1 MSKFQM
7 GDMVFATQDL
17 FNEPVEESGE
27 SGIPGVAPGELLAA
41 AGTRGVVVNVGH
53 AQEMPDAEIYLVRF
67 EAGAEGALAE
77 PIGCLGEEL
86 GIPELRRAEVVV

>member
-1 MSKFQM
+1 M
-7 GDMVFATQDL
+7 GDMVFAAQDL

-27 SGIPGVAPGELLAA
+27 SGIPGIAPGELLAA

-67 EAGAEGALAE
+67 EAGAEGTLAE

-86 GIPELRRAEVVV
+86 AI